1 MTLLRNKEIQSFLLV
16 ATILLMC
23 ATIFGILSFGGQ
35 AGLLVLALGLSLT
48 GLFLCYTK
56 RRMARMQ
63 SLTKEVDQVLFQEAY
78 APISAYEEGELSI
91 LRTQIHK
98 MNQKLLEKEKA
109 LVEERNTL
117 VRSLQDISHQVRT
130 PLTAIHLITDL
141 LKGELDVE
149 KRRWL
154 LKDQENLLRQMD
166 WLIESLLKMAKLDAG
181 TARLDNKK
189 VLVET
194 LYNEAVMPL
203 RIPLELRGQEVV
215 THIDPLASF
224 QGDLSW
230 SAEALRNLL
239 KNAMDH
245 MEDGKSM
252 YLTAKENALYTE
264 LILEDEGP
272 GIDKEDL
279 PHLFTRF
286 YKGKN
291 AKDHSVGIGLS
302 LCKMILLK
310 QNASITAKNKPG
322 GGARFVLRYYKD
334 HT

>member
-48 GLFLCYTK
+48 GLFLWYTK
-56 RRMARMQ
+56 RRMARME
-63 SLTKEVDQVLFQEAY
+63 SLTKEVDQVLFQEDY
-78 APISAYEEGELSI
+78 VPIAAYEEGELSI

-194 LYNEAVMPL
+194 LYRLAENTRDFTHEMNRL
-203 RIPLELRGQEVV
+203 RARG
-215 THIDPLASF
+215 AF
-224 QGDLSW
+224 
-230 SAEALRNLL
+230 
-239 KNAMDH
+239 
-245 MEDGKSM
+245 
-252 YLTAKENALYTE
+252 
-264 LILEDEGP
+264 
-272 GIDKEDL
+272 
-279 PHLFTRF
+279 
-286 YKGKN
+286 
-291 AKDHSVGIGLS
+291 
-302 LCKMILLK
+302 
-310 QNASITAKNKPG
+310 
-322 GGARFVLRYYKD
+322 
-334 HT
+334 